1 MFRPTAALLITLLA
15 VTLSF
20 GKDKNKDKKDKS
32 HPQLS
37 EFVLRA
43 QTAYVV
49 IDPDAGE
56 PVTDPMANAR
66 ARDDVERALM
76 KWRRFRLVPDP
87 SLADLVI
94 SVRRGSGSSVSPTIR
109 GGPIDQRPVIFQPND
124 GDVRMGGQRG
134 QPPGTD
140 PRDPLGRQPHIGTEV
155 GEADDTMEV
164 FLGTHD
170 EDNALTGSPVWRY
183 IAKDALRGPNVPAVD
198 QFRKAIDDSEKAA
211 AKKAQHP

>member
-1 MFRPTAALLITLLA
+1 MFRPTAALLIPIVA
-15 VTLSF
+15 VSISF
-20 GKDKNKDKKDKS
+20 GKDKDKDKKDKS
-32 HPQLS
+32 HATLP

-56 PVTDPMANAR
+56 PVTDPAANAR
-66 ARDDVERALM
+66 ARDEVERALM

-94 SVRRGSGSSVSPTIR
+94 SVRRGTGSTVSPTIR
-109 GGPIDQRPVIFQPND
+109 GGPIDQRPVIFQPSD
-124 GDVRMGGQRG
+124 GDIRVGGQQG
-134 QPPGTD
+134 QAPGED

-155 GEADDTMEV
+155 GGAEDTMQV

-170 EDNALTGSPVWRY
+170 EGNALDSSPVWRY
-183 IAKDALRGPNVPAVD
+183 IAKDALRGQNVPAVD
-198 QFRKAIDDSEKAA
+198 QFRKAIDESEKAA
-211 AKKAQHP
+211 AKNSKHP